1 MTRERVLKGL
11 LVVLGLLFLAA
22 AYPLTQWNPPEA
34 MEQMLG
40 GVYATL
46 GVFLLLAVRRP
57 SANRSLIG
65 FAAWSS
71 IIHAA
76 VMAVQASRNVLPR
89 GELLTSILPLF
100 VIGVALIVFAP
111 VKLRVAVPDRN
122 APLIHSLA
130 EKESV

>member
-11 LVVLGLLFLAA
+11 LVVLGLLFLVA
-22 AYPLTQWNPPEA
+22 AYPLTQWNQPEA

-46 GVFLLLAVRRP
+46 GIFLLLAVRSP
-57 SANRSLIG
+57 SANRSLIA

-76 VMAVQASRNVLPR
+76 VMAVQATLNVLPR
-89 GELLTSILPLF
+89 GELLSAVLPLF
-100 VIGVALIVFAP
+100 VVGVALIALAP
-111 VKLRVAVPDRN
+111 AKQSGEQVSGAV
-122 APLIHSLA
+122 L
-130 EKESV
+130 